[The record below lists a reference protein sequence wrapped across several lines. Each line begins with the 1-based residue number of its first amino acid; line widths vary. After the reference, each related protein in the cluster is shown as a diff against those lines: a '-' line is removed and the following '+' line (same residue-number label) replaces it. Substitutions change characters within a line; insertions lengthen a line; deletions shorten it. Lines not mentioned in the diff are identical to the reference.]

1 MKPFRPAWW
10 LPGPHAHTLWGKL
23 FRREPAQPTVRER
36 WTTPDGDFIDVHRL
50 KNPSAKV
57 HLVILH
63 GLEGTVRS
71 SYAQG
76 LLGEAKTRGWAADML
91 IFRSCSEEMNLTRRF
106 YHSGETTD
114 LGFVIDRLIE
124 EHPQQILCLVG
135 VSLGGNVLLKYLG
148 ERGKSLPE
156 SIKAAVAISVPF
168 DLERASR
175 HIDRG
180 FAKVYQRHFVRSL
193 KRKALVKLVTF
204 PDLVDRDRLTS
215 LRTMYEF
222 DNALTAPLH
231 GFDDARHYY
240 SSSSSLEFLKG
251 ISIPTLLL
259 SAVDDPFLPPDVLNQ
274 VRAVADKNRCLHIEF
289 TEHGGH
295 VGFVEGRN
303 PFRPRYYAERRASEF
318 AASHVERSVGLPS
331 ENFHRGEHV
340 EARV

>member
-1 MKPFRPAWW
+1 
-10 LPGPHAHTLWGKL
+10 
-23 FRREPAQPTVRER
+23 
-36 WTTPDGDFIDVHRL
+36 
-50 KNPSAKV
+50 
-57 HLVILH
+57 
-63 GLEGTVRS
+63 
-71 SYAQG
+71 
-76 LLGEAKTRGWAADML
+76 
-91 IFRSCSEEMNLTRRF
+91 MNLTRRF

-114 LGFVIDRLIE
+114 LSFVIDRLIDE
-124 EHPQQILCLVG
+124 QPQQFLCLVG

-148 ERGKSLPE
+148 EREVSLPRA
-156 SIKAAVAISVPF
+156 IKAAVAISVPF

-193 KRKALVKLVTF
+193 KRKALVKLETF
-204 PDLVDRDRLTS
+204 PDLVDRGRLTN

-222 DNALTAPLH
+222 DDILTAPLH

-240 SSSSSLEFLKG
+240 SSSSSLGFLKG

-259 SAVDDPFLPPDVLNQ
+259 NAIDDPFLPSDVLDQ
-274 VRAVADKNRCLHIEF
+274 VRAVADNNRCLHIEF

-303 PFRPRYYAERRASEF
+303 PFRPNYYAEHRAIEF
-318 AASHVERSVGLPS
+318 LASHIERGVGLPS
-331 ENFHRGEHV
+331 ENFHRGEHA